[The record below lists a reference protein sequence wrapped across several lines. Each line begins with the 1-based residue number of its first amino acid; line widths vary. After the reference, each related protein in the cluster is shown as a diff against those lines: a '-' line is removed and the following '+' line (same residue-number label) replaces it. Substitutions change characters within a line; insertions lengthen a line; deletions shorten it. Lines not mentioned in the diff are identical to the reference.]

1 MLKQASQLWYKKLK
15 TALECMGFK
24 VIYSDNSIYV
34 YAKDKVKVILLVCTF
49 VSNSL
54 QLLDDFVEL
63 SRLFKLRDLGPTM
76 ALLSIKINRYCLN
89 HRLIL
94 SQCQYILNM
103 LDRST

>member
-1 MLKQASQLWYKKLK
+1 MAQEAEGSS
-15 TALECMGFK
+15 G
-24 VIYSDNSIYV
+24 VIYLDNSIYV
-34 YAKDKVKVILLVCTF
+34 YAKNKVKVILLVFVDDYTF

-54 QLLDDFVEL
+54 QLLDNFVEL

-76 ALLSIKINRYCLN
+76 ALLSIEITRYCLN
-89 HRLIL
+89 HCLIL